1 MMNKYKKTKK
11 IVEHT
16 NWKLNVV
23 DHNQIKKKN
32 INIDETFTI
41 KNKIFEMCSWYY
53 EFEKIFDD
61 KFNVTFSYFSKS
73 NRSNR
78 RNLKSLNTQNEK
90 MNETSTI
97 ENEKKINQKIT
108 QKNNRKIIFLKWF
121 DNDAKKK
128 NVEND
133 TNFEL
138 KKEIIIEKI
147 VIVDDVFENVNTI
160 IRIFEFEF
168 VTTIQIFI
176 VVVKFAKFKSN
187 IFAIFKIDKFK
198 FKRLTKTQK
207 TTIVK
212 TIRVIE
218 SNNDV
223 KNLSTMR
230 RKFVWRLSMTKF
242 EMKTCLSL
250 KDKSY
255 VIITLQYIFRNF
267 FVKLAIKLFTSFH
280 TLFLTIW

>member
-1 MMNKYKKTKK
+1 
-11 IVEHT
+11 
-16 NWKLNVV
+16 
-23 DHNQIKKKN
+23 
-32 INIDETFTI
+32 
-41 KNKIFEMCSWYY
+41 MCSWYY

-61 KFNVTFSYFSKS
+61 KLNVTFSYFSES

-97 ENEKKINQKIT
+97 ENEKKINRKIIQKI
-108 QKNNRKIIFLKWF
+108 NRKIIFVKWF

-138 KKEIIIEKI
+138 KKKTISEKI
-147 VIVDDVFENVNTI
+147 IYVDDVFENVNTI
-160 IRIFEFEF
+160 IRIFEFVITIFIFFEF
-168 VTTIQIFI
+168 VTTIHIFI

-198 FKRLTKTQK
+198 FKRLTKIQK

-218 SNNDV
+218 SDNNE
-223 KNLSTMR
+223 KRLKKK
-230 RKFVWRLSMTKF
+230 RK
-242 EMKTCLSL
+242 
-250 KDKSY
+250 
-255 VIITLQYIFRNF
+255 IIEKLWLTL
-267 FVKLAIKLFTSFH
+267 L
-280 TLFLTIW
+280 